1 MNTTQANRKW
11 NQGYVMPTEPKE
23 LHASLRCKD
32 CAHSTRVPNYPNRFH
47 CNLGAPLPP
56 LKVDTGGSCRSATPR

>member
-11 NQGYVMPTEPKE
+11 NQGYVMPHEPKE

-32 CAHSTRVPNYPNRFH
+32 CAHGESSPKYYGSMRCCLNPAQPK
-47 CNLGAPLPP
+47 
-56 LKVDTGGSCRSATPR
+56 LKVSAGGSCRSATPK